1 VRTFRWQAPGEPGAF
16 CYSAAVAK
24 KETAAKVTLH
34 ALSGTKKGMDACRL
48 VEALFDKG
56 RRIVVW
62 ASDAGRAAIFN
73 DYLWTFAQHAFVPH
87 VIWGGGETEEPVVI
101 VTGKLSNPIGADTL
115 VILDRLDELAQASA
129 FTEIH
134 DFVGQAPE
142 DQGKREAWAA
152 AGFAVKDVR
161 GVSAGKGRSS

>member
-1 VRTFRWQAPGEPGAF
+1 VTTSRWWAPGKPGAF

-24 KETAAKVTLH
+24 KEAAAKVILH

-48 VEALFDKG
+48 VEALFAKG
-56 RRIVVW
+56 RRVVVW
-62 ASDAGRAAIFN
+62 AGDAGRAAIFN

-87 VIWGGGETEEPVVI
+87 VVWSGGEAEEPVVI

-115 VILDRLDELAQASA
+115 VILDRLDDPAQASGFA
-129 FTEIH
+129 EIH

-161 GVSAGKGRSS
+161 GVSAGK